1 MTENECRDY
10 PPVSLIVPAY
20 NEEGNIRRCLESLK
34 SQDYPGKIEII
45 VVDDGSRDQTV
56 TIARQYRVKVLGQA
70 HSGPGAARNRGV
82 EEASYNIIAFLD
94 ADDATDKQW
103 LKECSPYLKKQKVAI
118 VGCLEYPLNH
128 SKFAKLVWLEK
139 YHKLLALPERTSHI
153 GSSGCLYKRAIFL
166 ELGGFNT
173 RLPAAEDMDLCG
185 RVREKGYDLIFI
197 KKQLLG
203 VLYPDNLVQYFFD
216 QVKKGG
222 YLVLF
227 HWQLKGSRAKD
238 GAYTGLLDYIQALF
252 PFAFLS
258 SLFLLNGF
266 QRMIASVI
274 LFLLLLVINAP
285 YLRLFFNE
293 RKNLRIG
300 VRWTLFVPL
309 YLVIRSI
316 IWGIGLLYGLF
327 LVAKSL
333 PFPYLKKK
341 RAAG

>member
-1 MTENECRDY
+1 MPENKRSTY
-10 PPVSLIVPAY
+10 LPVSIVVPAH
-20 NEEGNIRRCLESLK
+20 NEEGTIKRCLESLR
-34 SQDYPGKIEII
+34 SQDYPDKIEII

-56 TIARQYRVKVLGQA
+56 TIARQYRVKVLRQA

-82 EEASYNIIAFLD
+82 EEASYEIIGFLD
-94 ADDATDKQW
+94 ADDAADRQW
-103 LKECSPYLKKQKVAI
+103 LKECFPHLNERKVAA
-118 VGCLEYPLNH
+118 VGCLEHPLNH
-128 SKFAKLVWLEK
+128 SKFATLVWLEK

-153 GSSGCLYKRAIFL
+153 GSSGCLYKRTVFL
-166 ELGGFNT
+166 KLGGFNT
-173 RLPAAEDMDLCG
+173 RLLAAEDMELCN
-185 RVREKGYDLIFI
+185 RAREKGYDLIFI
-197 KKQLLG
+197 KERLFR

-216 QVKKGG
+216 QVRKGG

-227 HWQLKGSRAKD
+227 HWQIKGSRA
-238 GAYTGLLDYIQALF
+238 GGGSYTGLLDYIQALF

-258 SLFLLNGF
+258 SLFFLDGF
-266 QRMIASVI
+266 KIAIVGVI
-274 LFLLLLVINAP
+274 LFLLLLGINAP
-285 YLRLFFNE
+285 YLGLFFNE